1 MRNWGDSVRNGSS
14 VILMGAA
21 SQPHASHSAGCCGM
35 DVLLVPKAR
44 GPRWAGDTW
53 GGNWQVLTRRY
64 VTNLACVV
72 SSNLLKAATRP
83 AA

>member
-1 MRNWGDSVRNGSS
+1 
-14 VILMGAA
+14 MGAA

-53 GGNWQVLTRRY
+53 GGNWQVLTRSLRDK
-64 VTNLACVV
+64 LG
-72 SSNLLKAATRP
+72 LRRLI
-83 AA
+83 